1 MTYKT
6 LNSEPSDWHYL
17 TQGEKNAVLECVV
30 DAGEYIE
37 SIGKT
42 DLATY
47 TKEEFET
54 LLLVV
59 CNAMNKRV
67 IPF

>member
-1 MTYKT
+1 MSQSK
-6 LNSEPSDWHYL
+6 EPSDWRYL
-17 TQGEKNAVLECVV
+17 NQGQYAAALASIKE
-30 DAGEYIE
+30 AGEYIE

-54 LLLVV
+54 LVLVI
-59 CNAMNKRV
+59 CNAMV
-67 IPF
+67 GHDTIPF

>member
-1 MTYKT
+1 MLLRK
-6 LNSEPSDWHYL
+6 EPSDWKYL
-17 TQGEKNAVLECVV
+17 NQGEYAAALASTKE
-30 DAGEYIE
+30 AGEYIE

-47 TKEEFET
+47 TKEEFQT
-54 LLLVV
+54 LILVI
-59 CNAMNKRV
+59 CNAMKEHDT